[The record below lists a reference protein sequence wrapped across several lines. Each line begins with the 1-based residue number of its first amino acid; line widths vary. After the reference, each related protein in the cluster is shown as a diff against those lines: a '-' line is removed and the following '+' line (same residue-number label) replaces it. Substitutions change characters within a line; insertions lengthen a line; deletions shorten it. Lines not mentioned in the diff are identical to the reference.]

1 MRTNLCFRSRNRFK
15 GSRHKQLVYPFYQ
28 GNNSRPG
35 TGIGLSYSKIL
46 AEQHGGSIGAY
57 DHQEFPGATF
67 WFEIPRNIQSGEIT
81 LQPHP
86 YLNELLAPTQ
96 EVESIPDADDNQ
108 ENTKEHTLLIVDDN
122 VDLTDYLHNTLKTNS
137 RRYGWL
143 SMVKKPCKPA
153 GNTSPTLW

>member
-1 MRTNLCFRSRNRFK
+1 MRTNLCDQGIGLKEVDINSLFTR
-15 GSRHKQLVYPFYQ
+15 FYQ

-96 EVESIPDADDNQ
+96 EI
-108 ENTKEHTLLIVDDN
+108 L
-122 VDLTDYLHNTLKTNS
+122 NS
-137 RRYGWL
+137 
-143 SMVKKPCKPA
+143 K
-153 GNTSPTLW
+153 